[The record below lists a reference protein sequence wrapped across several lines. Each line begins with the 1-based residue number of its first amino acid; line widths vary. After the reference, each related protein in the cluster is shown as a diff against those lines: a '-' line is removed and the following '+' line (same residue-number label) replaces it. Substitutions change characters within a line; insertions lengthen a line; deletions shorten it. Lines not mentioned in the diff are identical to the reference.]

1 MVRLQAIYFLVF
13 LLSSCE
19 GIPDEELESDDLL
32 PLLQSLRFFKARYV
46 HRNNTEDFFYEA
58 LRLRLSWH
66 SSTQNKF

>member
-1 MVRLQAIYFLVF
+1 MVRLQAIDILIFLF
-13 LLSSCE
+13 LSLFE

-46 HRNNTEDFFYEA
+46 HRNNAEDFYYEA

-66 SSTQNKF
+66 